1 MNCDSCKATLLEP
14 KNKHMELEKT
24 ITGPLN
30 SKAAYIINIYRYRM
44 ILLPHVVNFLPHKP
58 QHVQLDELRPE
69 RSSSQCEI
77 STYHCS

>member
-1 MNCDSCKATLLEP
+1 MQS
-14 KNKHMELEKT
+14 HS
-24 ITGPLN
+24 TGTQEQTRGVGKDHNRALN

-58 QHVQLDELRPE
+58 QHVQLDELHPE